1 MNHDIGRVA
10 MKKEK
15 EGQGLCTAGPCKR
28 NLEAHVADFG
38 LAKFLYDPGASQSMS
53 SIAGSYGYIAP
64 AILSL
69 RIRCLGNWDGRG
81 NKSSGDN
88 FLAAPNIDHSQ
99 DFVRKDLKEW
109 LCWMRNN
116 FVERLSHIYG
126 MISSQNFIGGDH
138 CMTLK
143 ETDIE

>member
-1 MNHDIGRVA
+1 MLLILA
-10 MKKEK
+10 
-15 EGQGLCTAGPCKR
+15 LPSSCTTLAPLSPCPP
-28 NLEAHVADFG
+28 L
-38 LAKFLYDPGASQSMS
+38 LAPTATLLQ
-53 SIAGSYGYIAP
+53 
-64 AILSL
+64 
-69 RIRCLGNWDGRG
+69 GRG